1 MSSGLD
7 SQKLSAVFKSRP
19 DILKGIQKE
28 ADTPSRVKL
37 FNDIVNYVYEQTGG
51 ELAAAEE
58 QPALKR
64 RRVDI
69 DQNGSTASSSNGAA
83 APSVDVASE
92 DVLLEIKDISVSIPQ
107 RKKFDLCF
115 TAHHIYAKAPN
126 TTAPIPTITYAWKD
140 FEYVFCLPV
149 PEKAQVQYNYVLLPR
164 GSALASLSKDSPST
178 AAEPLVFTIGA
189 TAPKPGSIGGKN
201 ASAAQAVSDSYKQLF
216 TWAIKMCLNAR
227 APNVQIEEADPSKFH
242 SNVRQAHRPK
252 EKAVHVAAHRGSK
265 DGFLFFLENGILWA
279 FKKPLLFIPVD
290 RIAAISYTSVLQ
302 RTFNMV
308 VEIFTKEGGDEEATE
323 EVEFAMLD
331 QEDYNGISENYV
343 MRKGLQDRSMADQR
357 KAKKELAEN
366 GKGKKGADAENGDE
380 DDATAP
386 GVGLAELQKTD
397 LWGDDDE
404 EDEEDYDPGSDGESE
419 GSGSD
424 DDDSDDDDDDD
435 DAGEDGEDDEMDG
448 AAEDED

>member
-19 DILKGIQKE
+19 DIIKGIQKE
-28 ADTPSRVKL
+28 ADTPGRVKL
-37 FNDIVNYVYEQTGG
+37 FNDIVSYVYEKAGD
-51 ELAAAEE
+51 ESAEE

-69 DQNGSTASSSNGAA
+69 DQNGSSSASNGVAA
-83 APSVDVASE
+83 SVDVASE

-107 RKKFDLCF
+107 RKKFDLCL
-115 TAHHIYAKAPN
+115 TAHHIYAKASN

-149 PEKAQVQYNYVLLPR
+149 PEKAQVQHNYVLLPR

-201 ASAAQAVSDSYKQLF
+201 AAAAQAVSDSYKQLF
-216 TWAIKMCLNAR
+216 NWALKMCLNAR
-227 APNVQIEEADPSKFH
+227 APDVQIVEADPSKFH
-242 SNVRQAHRPK
+242 SMVKQAHRPK

-308 VEIFTKEGGDEEATE
+308 VEILPKEGDDEEATE
-323 EVEFAMLD
+323 EVEFSMLD
-331 QEDYNGISENYV
+331 QEDYGGINENYV

-366 GKGKKGADAENGDE
+366 GKGKKGDAENGDE
-380 DDATAP
+380 DAGAEA
-386 GVGLAELQKTD
+386 GVSLAELAKGD
-397 LWGDDDE
+397 MWGDDDE
-404 EDEEDYDPGSDGESE
+404 EDEEDYDPGTEGESE

-424 DDDSDDDDDDD
+424 SDDDSDDDDDDD
-435 DAGEDGEDDEMDG
+435 AGEGGEDDEEM
-448 AAEDED
+448 DEDDAAADED

>member
-1 MSSGLD
+1 MSSELD

-19 DILKGIQKE
+19 DIIKGIQKE
-28 ADTPSRVKL
+28 ADTPGRVKL
-37 FNDIVNYVYEQTGG
+37 FNDIVSYVYEKAGD
-51 ELAAAEE
+51 ESSEE

-69 DQNGSTASSSNGAA
+69 DQNGSSSASNGAA
-83 APSVDVASE
+83 ASVDVASE

-107 RKKFDLCF
+107 RKKFDLCL
-115 TAHHIYAKAPN
+115 TAHHIYAKASN

-149 PEKAQVQYNYVLLPR
+149 PEKAQVQHNYVLLPR

-201 ASAAQAVSDSYKQLF
+201 AAAAQAVSDSYKQLF
-216 TWAIKMCLNAR
+216 NWALKMCLNAR
-227 APNVQIEEADPSKFH
+227 APDVQIVEADPSKFH
-242 SNVRQAHRPK
+242 SMVKQAHRPK

-308 VEIFTKEGGDEEATE
+308 VEILPKEGDDEEATE
-323 EVEFAMLD
+323 EVEFSMLD
-331 QEDYNGISENYV
+331 QEDYGGINENYV

-366 GKGKKGADAENGDE
+366 GKGKKGDAENGDE
-380 DDATAP
+380 DAGAEA
-386 GVGLAELQKTD
+386 GVSLAELAKGD
-397 LWGDDDE
+397 MWGDDDE
-404 EDEEDYDPGSDGESE
+404 EDEEDYDPGTEGESE

-424 DDDSDDDDDDD
+424 SDDDSDDDDDDD
-435 DAGEDGEDDEMDG
+435 AGEGGEDDEEM
-448 AAEDED
+448 DEDDAAADED

>member
-7 SQKLSAVFKSRP
+7 SEKLSAVFKSRP
-19 DILKGIQKE
+19 DIIKGIQKE
-28 ADTPSRVKL
+28 ADTPGRVKL
-37 FNDIVNYVYEQTGG
+37 FNDIVSYVYEKAGD
-51 ELAAAEE
+51 ESAEE

-69 DQNGSTASSSNGAA
+69 DQNGSSSASNGAA
-83 APSVDVASE
+83 AGVDVASE

-107 RKKFDLCF
+107 RKKFDLCL
-115 TAHHIYAKAPN
+115 TAHHIYAKASN

-149 PEKAQVQYNYVLLPR
+149 PEKAQVQHNYVLLPR

-201 ASAAQAVSDSYKQLF
+201 AAAAQAVSDSYKQLF
-216 TWAIKMCLNAR
+216 NWALKMCLTAR
-227 APNVQIEEADPSKFH
+227 APDVQIVEADPSKFH
-242 SNVRQAHRPK
+242 SMVKQAHRPK
-252 EKAVHVAAHRGSK
+252 EKAVHVTAHRGSK

-308 VEIFTKEGGDEEATE
+308 VEILPKEGDDEEATE
-323 EVEFAMLD
+323 EVEFSMLD
-331 QEDYNGISENYV
+331 QEDYGGINENYV

-366 GKGKKGADAENGDE
+366 GKGKKGDAEDGDE
-380 DDATAP
+380 DAGAEA
-386 GVGLAELQKTD
+386 GVSLAELAKGD
-397 LWGDDDE
+397 MWGDEDE
-404 EDEEDYDPGSDGESE
+404 EDEEDYDPGTEGESE

-424 DDDSDDDDDDD
+424 SDDDSDDDDDDD
-435 DAGEDGEDDEMDG
+435 DAGEGGEDDEEM
-448 AAEDED
+448 DEDDAAADED